1 MEKID
6 YETGASHI
14 LDSDKWDTAL
24 LELFTAEMEE
34 DGDAAKYMNRL
45 ALKYISGDA
54 ERRNHID
61 HVLIHICG
69 WGMDSLLT
77 KLGQQMRE
85 VA

>member
-14 LDSDKWDTAL
+14 LDSDEWDTAL
-24 LELFTAEMEE
+24 FDLFTAEMEG
-34 DGDAAKYMNRL
+34 DGDAAKYINRL
-45 ALKYISGDA
+45 ARKYINGDA

-69 WGMDSLLT
+69 WGMDTLLSL
-77 KLGQQMRE
+77 LGQQLRE

>member
-6 YETGASHI
+6 YEAGASHV
-14 LDSDKWDTAL
+14 LDSDAWNTAL
-24 LELFTAEMEE
+24 LELLTAEMDA
-34 DGDAAKYMNRL
+34 DGDAAKYINRL
-45 ALKYISGDA
+45 ARKYILGSQ
-54 ERRNHID
+54 ERRDHID

-69 WGMDSLLT
+69 WGMDTLLA

>member
-24 LELFTAEMEE
+24 LTLFTEEM
-34 DGDAAKYMNRL
+34 DSDDDAAKYMNRL
-45 ALKYISGDA
+45 ARKYIMGDA
-54 ERRNHID
+54 ERRQHID
-61 HVLIHICG
+61 LILIHICG
-69 WGMDSLLT
+69 WGMDSLLS